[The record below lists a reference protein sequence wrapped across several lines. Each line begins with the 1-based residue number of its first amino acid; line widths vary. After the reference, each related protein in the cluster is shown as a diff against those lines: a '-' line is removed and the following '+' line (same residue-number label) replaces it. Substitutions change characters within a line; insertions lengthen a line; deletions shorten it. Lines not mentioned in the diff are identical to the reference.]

1 MSKRNPTKSQRA
13 VMELLDQGLPVEQ
26 IANSLGKSVLAVK
39 KQLNRIKRR
48 VREGRIDP
56 SPLPIERAASEPRIY
71 LAGFDVFRRDAKEHG
86 EYLKQLCRNRGF
98 VGLYPLDGDV
108 PSSLQPQD
116 AARHIYT
123 ANVQLIRSAD
133 IVMANLDD
141 FRGAGEPDSG
151 TAFEVGF
158 AVALGKP
165 VWAYRSSEATL
176 VQRVQAAATTGS
188 DGAYCAGGYLIEDF
202 GLSVNLMLAC
212 SARLV
217 VGGPAACLD
226 AIRSEVVE
234 ATPSVGGLGLVKR

>member
-71 LAGFDVFRRDAKEHG
+71 LAGFDVFRRDAKDHG
-86 EYLKQLCRNRGF
+86 EHIKQFCRDRGF
-98 VGLYPLDGDV
+98 VGLYPLDGQV
-108 PSSLQPQD
+108 PASLGRQD
-116 AARHIYT
+116 AAQWIYA
-123 ANVQLIRSAD
+123 ANIELIRSAD

-165 VWAYRSSEATL
+165 VWAYRSTEAML
-176 VQRVQAAATTGS
+176 AQRVEAAATES
-188 DGAYCAGGYLIEDF
+188 EGAFCAGGYLIEDF

-212 SARLV
+212 SAQIV

-226 AIRSEVVE
+226 AIKNGKGG
-234 ATPSVGGLGLVKR
+234 PSLGGAGLAKR

>member
-26 IANSLGKSVLAVK
+26 IANSLGKSVLAGK

-71 LAGFDVFRRDAKEHG
+71 LAGFDVFRRNAKDHG
-86 EYLKQLCRNRGF
+86 EHLKQLCRDRGF
-98 VGLYPLDGDV
+98 VGLYPLDGQV
-108 PSSLQPQD
+108 PSLLQRQD
-116 AARHIYT
+116 AARWIYA
-123 ANVQLIRSAD
+123 ANVELIRSAD

-165 VWAYRSSEATL
+165 VWAYRSIEATL
-176 VQRVQAAATTGS
+176 AQRVEAAANEN

-212 SARLV
+212 SARIV
-217 VGGPAACLD
+217 VGGPGACLD
-226 AIRSEVVE
+226 AIKSEVTQAAPGV
-234 ATPSVGGLGLVKR
+234 VGSGLAKR

>member
-1 MSKRNPTKSQRA
+1 MYKRNPTKSQRA

-26 IANSLGKSVLAVK
+26 IANSLGRSVLAVK

-71 LAGFDVFRRDAKEHG
+71 LAGFDVFRRDAKDHG
-86 EYLKQLCRNRGF
+86 EHLKQFCRDRGF
-98 VGLYPLDGDV
+98 VGLYPLDGQV
-108 PSSLQPQD
+108 PSSLRRRD
-116 AARHIYT
+116 AARCIYA
-123 ANVQLIRSAD
+123 ANIELIRSAD

-165 VWAYRSSEATL
+165 VWAYRSTEATL
-176 VQRVQAAATTGS
+176 AQRVEAAANEN

-212 SARLV
+212 SARIV
-217 VGGPAACLD
+217 VGGPGACLD
-226 AIRSEVVE
+226 AIKSEVTQAAPGV
-234 ATPSVGGLGLVKR
+234 VGLGLAKR

>member
-1 MSKRNPTKSQRA
+1 MPKRNPTKSQRA

-26 IANSLGKSVLAVK
+26 IANSLGKSALAVK

-48 VREGRIDP
+48 VREGRIAP

-86 EYLKQLCRNRGF
+86 ERLKQLCRDRGF
-98 VGLYPLDGDV
+98 VGLYPLDGQL

-116 AARHIYT
+116 AARWIYA
-123 ANVQLIRSAD
+123 ANIALIRSAD

-141 FRGAGEPDSG
+141 FRGPGEPDTG

-158 AVALGKP
+158 AAALGKP
-165 VWAYRSSEATL
+165 VWAYRSNEGTL
-176 VQRVQAAATTGS
+176 AQRVEAAATRS
-188 DGAYCAGGYLIEDF
+188 NGAYCAGGYLIEDF

-212 SARLV
+212 SARIV

-226 AIRSEVVE
+226 AIQGEIAGSAPV
-234 ATPSVGGLGLVKR
+234 AGGSGLAKR

>member
-1 MSKRNPTKSQRA
+1 MPKRNPTKSQRA

-26 IANSLGKSVLAVK
+26 IANSLGKSSLAVK

-56 SPLPIERAASEPRIY
+56 SPLPIERAASEPRNY

-86 EYLKQLCRNRGF
+86 ERLKQLCRDRGF
-98 VGLYPLDGDV
+98 VGLYPLDGAV
-108 PSSLQPQD
+108 PSSLTPQD
-116 AARHIYT
+116 AARCVYA

-165 VWAYRSSEATL
+165 AWAYRSSDAPLAE
-176 VQRVQAAATTGS
+176 RVETAATESG
-188 DGAYCAGGYLIEDF
+188 GAFCACGYLIEDF

-212 SARLV
+212 SARIV
-217 VGGPAACLD
+217 VGGPAASLD
-226 AIRSEVVE
+226 AIQREIAASAPV
-234 ATPSVGGLGLVKR
+234 VGGPGLAKR

>member
-86 EYLKQLCRNRGF
+86 ERLKQLCRDRGF
-98 VGLYPLDGDV
+98 VGLYPLDGNV
-108 PSSLQPQD
+108 PSSLSPQD

-123 ANVQLIRSAD
+123 ANVQLIRTAD

-165 VWAYRSSEATL
+165 VFAYRSSEAPLTA
-176 VQRVQAAATTGS
+176 RVSAAAT
-188 DGAYCAGGYLIEDF
+188 DDNGAFCTRGYLIEDF

-226 AIRSEVVE
+226 AIRSE
-234 ATPSVGGLGLVKR
+234 ADGGTAGLGGRGLAKR

>member
-1 MSKRNPTKSQRA
+1 MPKRNPTKSQRA

-26 IANSLGKSVLAVK
+26 IANSLGKSALAVK

-86 EYLKQLCRNRGF
+86 EYLKQLCRDRGF

-108 PSSLQPQD
+108 PSSLTPQD
-116 AARHIYT
+116 AARHIYV

-165 VWAYRSSEATL
+165 VWAYRSSEAPL
-176 VQRVQAAATTGS
+176 AARVQAAATGS

-212 SARLV
+212 SANIV

-226 AIRSEVVE
+226 AIQGEIAGSAPVVGC
-234 ATPSVGGLGLVKR
+234 SGLAKR

>member
-13 VMELLDQGLPVEQ
+13 VMDLLDQGLPVEQ
-26 IANSLGKSVLAVK
+26 IANSLGKSALAVK

-86 EYLKQLCRNRGF
+86 ERLKQLCRDRGF
-98 VGLYPLDGDV
+98 VGLYPLDGAV
-108 PSSLQPQD
+108 PSSLTPQD
-116 AARHIYT
+116 AARYIYA

-158 AVALGKP
+158 AVALGKA
-165 VWAYRSSEATL
+165 VWAYRSSEAPL
-176 VQRVQAAATTGS
+176 AARVEAAATES
-188 DGAYCAGGYLIEDF
+188 NGAFCARGYLIEDF

-212 SARLV
+212 SARIV

-226 AIRSEVVE
+226 AIESEI
-234 ATPSVGGLGLVKR
+234 AASAPSFGGSGLAKR

>member
-1 MSKRNPTKSQRA
+1 
-13 VMELLDQGLPVEQ
+13 MELLDQGLPVEQ
-26 IANSLGKSVLAVK
+26 IANSLGKSALAVK

-86 EYLKQLCRNRGF
+86 EHLKQLCRDRGF
-98 VGLYPLDGDV
+98 VGIYPLDGNV
-108 PSSLQPQD
+108 PSSLLPND
-116 AARHIYT
+116 AARHIYA

-165 VWAYRSSEATL
+165 VWAYRSNEATL
-176 VQRVQAAATTGS
+176 AQRVEAAATGS

-212 SARLV
+212 SARIV
-217 VGGPAACLD
+217 VGGPTACLD
-226 AIRSEVVE
+226 AVESELAE
-234 ATPSVGGLGLVKR
+234 SAPSFGGMGLAKR

>member
-26 IANSLGKSVLAVK
+26 IANRLGKSALAVK

-86 EYLKQLCRNRGF
+86 ERLKQLCRDRGF
-98 VGLYPLDGDV
+98 VGLYPLDGNV
-108 PSSLQPQD
+108 PSSLTPQD
-116 AARHIYT
+116 AARHIYA

-133 IVMANLDD
+133 ILMANLDD
-141 FRGAGEPDSG
+141 FRGLGEPDSG

-176 VQRVQAAATTGS
+176 AQRVQAAATES
-188 DGAYCAGGYLIEDF
+188 DGTYCAGGYLIEDF
-202 GLSVNLMLAC
+202 GMSVNLMLGC
-212 SARLV
+212 SARIV
-217 VGGPAACLD
+217 VGGPGACLD
-226 AIRSEVVE
+226 AIESEFAGRGPVF
-234 ATPSVGGLGLVKR
+234 GGSGLAKR

>member
-1 MSKRNPTKSQRA
+1 
-13 VMELLDQGLPVEQ
+13 MELLNQGLPIEQ

-86 EYLKQLCRNRGF
+86 ERLKQLCRDQDF
-98 VGLYPLDGDV
+98 VGLYPLDGNV
-108 PSSLQPQD
+108 PSSSLSPQD
-116 AARHIYT
+116 AARHIYA

-158 AVALGKP
+158 AVALGRP
-165 VWAYRSSEATL
+165 VWGYRSSEATL
-176 VQRVQAAATTGS
+176 VQRVQAAATMGS
-188 DGAYCAGGYLIEDF
+188 DGAYCAGGHLIEDF

-226 AIRSEVVE
+226 AIRSKADED
-234 ATPSVGGLGLVKR
+234 TPGLGCSGLAKR